1 MSNVTDAIEKYIHD
15 LLSEAEEENIL
26 LRRKDLA
33 EAFGCVPS
41 QINYVLRSRFSPENG
56 FLIESRRGGQGYIK
70 ILRIVC
76 KTPQDMREHI
86 EDLVGSSIDKQQ
98 AHRLLET
105 LQTRKLI
112 SARERLLIEV
122 AMHNIDEIDELS
134 QVRREVVQAE
144 LLKNLLQNIVVE
156 ED

>member
-1 MSNVTDAIEKYIHD
+1 
-15 LLSEAEEENIL
+15 
-26 LRRKDLA
+26 
-33 EAFGCVPS
+33 
-41 QINYVLRSRFSPENG
+41 
-56 FLIESRRGGQGYIK
+56 
-70 ILRIVC
+70 
-76 KTPQDMREHI
+76 MREHI

-122 AMHNIDEIDELS
+122 AMHNIDEIDELP

-144 LLKNLLQNIVVE
+144 LLKNLLQNIIVE

>member
-1 MSNVTDAIEKYIHD
+1 
-15 LLSEAEEENIL
+15 
-26 LRRKDLA
+26 
-33 EAFGCVPS
+33 
-41 QINYVLRSRFSPENG
+41 
-56 FLIESRRGGQGYIK
+56 
-70 ILRIVC
+70 
-76 KTPQDMREHI
+76 MREHI

-112 SARERLLIEV
+112 SARERLLIAV
-122 AMHNIDEIDELS
+122 ALHNIDEIDELP

-144 LLKNLLQNIVVE
+144 LLKNLLQNIIVE